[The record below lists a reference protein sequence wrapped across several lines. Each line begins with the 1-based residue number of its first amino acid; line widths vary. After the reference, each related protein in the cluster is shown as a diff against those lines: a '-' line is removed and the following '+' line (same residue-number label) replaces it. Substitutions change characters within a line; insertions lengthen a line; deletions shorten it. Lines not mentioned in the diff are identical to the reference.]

1 MKIILRL
8 LKLAF
13 PYAKW
18 IFLSVLLGSLTIASG
33 IGLMMASAF
42 IISAAALHPSIAE
55 LQVAIVGVRFF
66 GISRGVFRYLERLTS
81 HDTTF
86 RLLSRFRVWFYRA
99 LEPLVP
105 AKTLYFKSA
114 DLLQRIVSDIQNLEN
129 FYVRVISPPAVA
141 VIVAVLMSF
150 LLSTYHAQYAII
162 FLICYTLAATI
173 IPFLSIQLSRRMG
186 KRIIELKSE
195 LNVAILDNLRGM
207 TELLTNNQLS
217 AHRRKVTGLSR
228 RLAMLQKKMQIIE
241 ALHQGFITLL
251 MFGAVV
257 LILVTAIPAVRAD
270 QLSGVYLAVLVL
282 GVMAAFEGVLA
293 LPATAQY
300 MESNTEAA
308 KRLFGIIDRAPDVR
322 DRDQALPLNPR
333 KSPDLKLQNVTF
345 TYSETDDPVLKNV
358 SLFIPFPSKV
368 AVVGPSGSGKSTLAN
383 LILRLWEVENGK
395 ILIGDAD
402 IRNIKQESLREAIG
416 FVSQRFHLF
425 TGTIADNLR
434 LVNPE
439 LDEEEMLRL
448 LNLVALTK
456 EELGASSILDYRIGE
471 HGARLSGGQAQRLAI
486 AQVLAKNPSIFI
498 FDEITA
504 NLDPKTEQQV
514 LNNLFREFPDRTVI
528 NITHRLNLMKVY
540 DRIYVL
546 QNGRLIE
553 EGRHEQLLRQ
563 NKIYRHIYLIQKENQ
578 LFR

>member
-1 MKIILRL
+1 M
-8 LKLAF
+8 LKLAI
-13 PYAKW
+13 PYARW
-18 IFLSVLLGSLTIASG
+18 IVLSVFLGSLTIASG

-141 VIVAVLMSF
+141 VIVAVVMS
-150 LLSTYHAQYAII
+150 LLLRTYHAQYAII
-162 FLICYTLAATI
+162 FLICYSLAAI
-173 IPFLSIQLSRRMG
+173 VIPFLSIQLSRSMG

-207 TELLTNNQLS
+207 TELLTNNKLS
-217 AHRRKVTGLSR
+217 AHRRKVAGLSR
-228 RLAMLQKKMQIIE
+228 RLAMLQKKMQIID

-322 DRDQALPLNPR
+322 DRDQALSFNPQ
-333 KSPDLKLQNVTF
+333 KTPDLKLQNVTF
-345 TYSETDDPVLKNV
+345 TYSEAEDPVLKNV
-358 SLFIPFPSKV
+358 SFFIPFPSKI

-383 LILRLWEVENGK
+383 LILRLWEVKNGK
-395 ILIGDAD
+395 ILIGGAD
-402 IRNIKQESLREAIG
+402 IRNIKQESLREVIG

-425 TGTIADNLR
+425 SGTIADNLR
-434 LVNPE
+434 LVNPG

-448 LNLVALTK
+448 LNLVELTK
-456 EELGASSILDYRIGE
+456 EELGTFSILDHRIGE

-504 NLDPKTEQQV
+504 NLDPKTERQV
-514 LNNLFREFPDRTVI
+514 LKNLFREFSDRTVI
-528 NITHRLNLMKVY
+528 NITHRLNLMKNY

-546 QNGRLIE
+546 QNGQLIE
-553 EGRHEQLLRQ
+553 EGKHEQLLRQ
-563 NKIYRHIYLIQKENQ
+563 NKVYRHIYRIQKENQ
-578 LFR
+578 LFG